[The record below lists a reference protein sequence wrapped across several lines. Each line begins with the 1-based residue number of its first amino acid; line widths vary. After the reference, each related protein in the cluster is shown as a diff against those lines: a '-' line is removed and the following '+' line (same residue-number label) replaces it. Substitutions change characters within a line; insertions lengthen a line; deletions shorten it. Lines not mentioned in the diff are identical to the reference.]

1 MILCIIDIVVLSPN
15 ISRNEGLTCL
25 RKLLESSDNKQI
37 SNSTLIELAEIV
49 LKNNF
54 FEFDKKTS

>member
-15 ISRNEGLTCL
+15 IPLNKGLTYL